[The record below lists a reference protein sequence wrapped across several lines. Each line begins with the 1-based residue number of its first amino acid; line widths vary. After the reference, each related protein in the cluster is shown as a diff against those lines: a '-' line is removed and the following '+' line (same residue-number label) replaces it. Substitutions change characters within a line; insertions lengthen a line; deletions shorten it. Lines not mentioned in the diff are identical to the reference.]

1 MTELKNGFS
10 LSRPVSV
17 LFLGACPAMALTGAL
32 LPALAIGLATLGVML
47 LSNLLLGLLRPLVG
61 SGFLA
66 RAVVISCFAA
76 AAGLLMSA
84 FLPELYSLMGVY
96 IAVLAVSMPAYDSAE
111 KTAGDG
117 LLPGLADA
125 VVTGLMFTA
134 ALVCLAAVRELLG
147 SGSLAGVGIG
157 FMKNYTIPL
166 LAQAPGGFILFAME
180 LALLQ
185 AVIPAKKAE
194 NGKEAAE

>member
-17 LFLGACPAMALTGAL
+17 LFLGACPAMALTGAV

-61 SGFLA
+61 NGFLA
-66 RAVVISCFAA
+66 KAVVISGFAT

-84 FLPELYSLMGVY
+84 FLPNVYSLMGVY
-96 IAVLAVSMPAYDSAE
+96 LAVLAVSLPAYDSAE
-111 KTAGDG
+111 KTASSG
-117 LLPGLADA
+117 LLAGVADA
-125 VVTGLMFTA
+125 IVTGLIFTVA
-134 ALVCLAAVRELLG
+134 IVCLAAVREVLG
-147 SGSLAGVGIG
+147 SGSLAGTGIG

-166 LAQAPGGFILFAME
+166 LAQAPGGFVLFALE

-185 AVIPAKKAE
+185 AVFPAKKAE
-194 NGKEAAE
+194 SGKEAVG